1 MSAQQKS
8 VFGWFCQ
15 LFMVVQ
21 QIASSTDSFYLRC
34 FTTEKSYVKR
44 KFFATPDLSCVWLS
58 SSILRLCPQ
67 HPLTCRTTPTTS
79 FLLRGCPASCYDC
92 CSATRRLKMVLWR
105 DDWWSVWRPS
115 STKPK
120 SHPNPR
126 RFSTPMPRMPSYSKP
141 SLSSS
146 TMTGAHCLHFS
157 PRGHC
162 LKWSAMMFWLVLS
175 VFSISL
181 LYLNSIHGPCFST
194 ASRIFLFGHVTSWG
208 SSYSTERPICATWPW
223 KACAPLPALSFPMRQ
238 LKRI

>member
-1 MSAQQKS
+1 MFL
-8 VFGWFCQ
+8 VDF
-15 LFMVVQ
+15 
-21 QIASSTDSFYLRC
+21 ASFSWLCSKMPVPLTSFIC
-34 FTTEKSYVKR
+34 NVFTTEKIICKNVILCNTR
-44 KFFATPDLSCVWLS
+44 FMLSCVWLS
-58 SSILRLCPQ
+58 FSILRSCPQ
-67 HPLTCRTTPTTS
+67 RLLTCRTTPTTS
-79 FLLRGCPASCYDC
+79 FLLRGCPASCCDC

-162 LKWSAMMFWLVLS
+162 LKRSAMMFWLV
-175 VFSISL
+175 F
-181 LYLNSIHGPCFST
+181 
-194 ASRIFLFGHVTSWG
+194 
-208 SSYSTERPICATWPW
+208 IC
-223 KACAPLPALSFPMRQ
+223 
-238 LKRI
+238 I